1 MTDDELLTIL
11 LDGRDETRELLSATG
26 TPLCWAVAELVSVW
40 REAQAQARHAYEVW
54 RCCPGHEAYAVYLA
68 AQDRAD
74 AAQLALSAKAVR
86 TTAAGAAH
94 A

>member
-11 LDGRDETRELLSATG
+11 LDGREPTRELLLDSG

-40 REAQAQARHAYEVW
+40 REAQAQARLAYEGW
-54 RCCPGHEAYAVYLA
+54 RTCPGREAYAVYRA

-74 AAQLALSAKAVR
+74 AAQVALTAKSAR
-86 TTAAGAAH
+86 PEAAGAAD